1 MRPNRLSLEF
11 APRGRRLPASR
22 LLYLLL
28 ALGIFALAAFEI
40 GRSRYEQ
47 TLQRQQL
54 AQLQGLRSSPAP
66 RTVTRTQNDP
76 AETAQ
81 AELVQQASQRLSAPW
96 ADLLSALESAPANV
110 ALLLVEPSAS
120 KRSVLLT
127 AEAARS
133 ADMLKYFKALQ
144 RDARLSDVV
153 LVSHQVQQ
161 QVPGTPVR
169 FQLRAQWGEAP

>member
-1 MRPNRLSLEF
+1 MKPNHLSLEF
-11 APRGRRLPASR
+11 APRARRLPASR

-28 ALGIFALAAFEI
+28 ALGVFALAAFEV
-40 GRSRYEQ
+40 GQSRYEQ
-47 TLQRQQL
+47 TRERQQL
-54 AQLQGLRSSPAP
+54 AELQGLRSAPAP
-66 RTVTRTQNDP
+66 RGVTRTQNDP
-76 AETAQ
+76 TETAQ
-81 AELVQQASQRLSAPW
+81 AQLVRQTSQRLSAPW

-133 ADMLKYFKALQ
+133 ADMLKYLKALQ
-144 RDARLSDVV
+144 ADARFSEVV

-161 QVPGTPVR
+161 QAPGTPVR